1 MRRRL
6 VLGLG
11 LLLVFTLTSTAAYA
25 KFRGSDMWE
34 NLMPGGGTGGLAD
47 RYPISHYQLDY
58 HVDNG
63 VTGLS
68 DPGNTFAQFT
78 ASWLFFLAALMMRV
92 VISIFDWSFHV
103 DLITGER
110 GLLSV
115 SNPAAQHYYHDI
127 VMPFLISGAIA
138 FGVWIAYQAT
148 KHKHADIG
156 GTVMRV
162 VVMSVVAIAI
172 LQHPQETIGRAY
184 GMVSDV
190 GESIVT
196 AGQGKATVT
205 DRVFETFIYRPWAIL
220 QFSGLRVCTGAKQDQ
235 DGFPLAA
242 NKSNPAKTCH
252 SVLRQDAD
260 GHGDYARRFIRWGH
274 GTDERDA
281 EYDALRSGSSP
292 GGAQFVG
299 TTIDRTDAPAVD
311 MMQAEGSVQRL
322 IYTVLIVFGMIG
334 GVAML
339 GLLSIAALFMQL
351 ALAMLFL
358 ATPFM
363 VLVALLPP
371 AHFVFER
378 WARMLGKVLV
388 GSIFYS
394 LLLAVVI
401 TTSTGLLA
409 FGDAAGGARGYF
421 VAFVGQAILFWGVFL
436 MRKRILESV
445 SSKAAKHYEHH
456 ESQAASFV
464 GSATVGAAAA
474 ISGGTTELATAM
486 RAGWSGKHGGD
497 EEEKSEHRPD
507 SVSPPASAGRDYSPP
522 GTPTPAPAPETGGD
536 TSAPAETITAPEEP
550 VTNLMTF
557 QDHLQSARQSAPQS
571 APAAQQEPPAPT
583 SRRRM
588 ASETNSSRATRRTA
602 HTTSPPRG
610 LSTPQS
616 FQEDLEMASLAYEKP
631 KPQEQ
636 DEPWERVR
644 ERDELER

>member
-6 VLGLG
+6 ILGLG

-127 VMPFLISGAIA
+127 VMPFLVSGAIA

-196 AGQGKATVT
+196 AGQGKTTVT
-205 DRVFETFIYRPWAIL
+205 GGHDAGR
-220 QFSGLRVCTGAKQDQ
+220 GLRPAPDLHRPDRLRHDRRRGDARPPVDRRAVH
-235 DGFPLAA
+235 AA
-242 NKSNPAKTCH
+242 RPRDAVPRDPVYGPRRPASACA
-252 SVLRQDAD
+252 LRLRALGSHARQ
-260 GHGDYARRFIRWGH
+260 GARRF
-274 GTDERDA
+274 D
-281 EYDALRSGSSP
+281 
-292 GGAQFVG
+292 
-299 TTIDRTDAPAVD
+299 
-311 MMQAEGSVQRL
+311 
-322 IYTVLIVFGMIG
+322 
-334 GVAML
+334 
-339 GLLSIAALFMQL
+339 LLQ
-351 ALAMLFL
+351 
-358 ATPFM
+358 
-363 VLVALLPP
+363 PP
-371 AHFVFER
+371 AR
-378 WARMLGKVLV
+378 RR
-388 GSIFYS
+388 
-394 LLLAVVI
+394 
-401 TTSTGLLA
+401 
-409 FGDAAGGARGYF
+409 D
-421 VAFVGQAILFWGVFL
+421 QAILFWGVFL

-456 ESQAASFV
+456 ESQTASFV

-557 QDHLQSARQSAPQS
+557 QDHLQSARQSAPQPDTGVQQE
-571 APAAQQEPPAPT
+571 APAPDFSPQDGLGDEQQPSYSP
-583 SRRRM
+583 
-588 ASETNSSRATRRTA
+588 TA